1 VHFPRIPVRLLP
13 ITLGIGAVVVLS
25 LVLPIPAV
33 TPLPFGAPPASA
45 QGFWETPPAQPSA
58 SPKRQ
63 PKKKAAKKPA
73 AKKSPAKQPAAPK
86 RAEGPPPRV
95 EFSAEEQAAAVIPGI
110 AEARIWGDSAKD
122 FARVLPQASGPWLA
136 LSGGGA
142 DGAFSAGVLAGWT
155 EAGNRPEFAVV
166 TGSSIGALIAPYAFL
181 GSRYDAELRDN
192 FTSITAADIFEDRAT
207 GESLLDAWPL
217 KRLIEKRMTPQLMA
231 EIAAEHRR
239 GRRLLVVTTNLDAGR
254 RVVWNMGAIAERGD
268 EKSLKLFRDVLLASS
283 TIPGFFGPVS
293 FDVEANGR
301 QFQELHVD
309 GSVTAPFFIAPESV
323 LAGTGPKLPASEVYV
338 MVNTKLA
345 PEFEMP
351 DRKLPLILGRSI
363 GVALATGLKV
373 ELLLTVPSAQKQ
385 GINLNVAYIGAA
397 FTNRPRGLFDHEY
410 MRALFEFGAEQ
421 ARKGTVFENNPTK
434 LMELLTSAP

>member
-1 VHFPRIPVRLLP
+1 MLEAIGTLVPSPRVLVRLGVA
-13 ITLGIGAVVVLS
+13 IATLS
-25 LVLPIPAV
+25 LALPFSLP
-33 TPLPFGAPPASA
+33 TSLPFGSAPSSA
-45 QGFWETPPAQPSA
+45 QGLFKSPAEPA
-58 SPKRQ
+58 APKKR
-63 PKKKAAKKPA
+63 PAKKKAAKKPA
-73 AKKSPAKQPAAPK
+73 AKQTAAPK
-86 RAEGPPPRV
+86 RPAGPPPRV
-95 EFSAEEQAAAVIPGI
+95 EFTAEEQAAAVIPGI
-110 AEARIWGDSAKD
+110 PDARIWGDSGKD
-122 FARVLPQASGPWLA
+122 FAQVLPQASGPWLA

-217 KRLIEKRMTPQLMA
+217 RRLIEKRMTPELMA
-231 EIAAEHRR
+231 AIAVEHRR
-239 GRRLLVVTTNLDAGR
+239 GRRLLVVTSNLDAGR

-268 EKSLKLFRDVLLASS
+268 DKALKLFRDILLASS
-283 TIPGFFGPVS
+283 TIPGFFAPVG
-293 FDVEANGR
+293 FDVEANGKP
-301 QFQELHVD
+301 FQELHVD

-323 LAGTGPKLPASEVYV
+323 LAGTGPKLPASQVYV
-338 MVNTKLA
+338 IVNTKMA

-351 DRKLPLILGRSI
+351 ERKLPLIFGRFI
-363 GVALATGLKV
+363 AVALSTGLKV

-385 GINLNVAYIGAA
+385 GFNLNVAYIAAA
-397 FTNRPRGLFDHEY
+397 FTERARGLFDHQY

-421 ARKGTVFENNPTK
+421 ARKGTAFENDPAK
-434 LMELLTSAP
+434 LMERLTGTP